1 MKKIFK
7 IGIFC
12 GIVGLLIF
20 AGLKIN
26 SALQKPQVTEAETS
40 QTTKRVYTQLKN
52 LIKSNFLLTDLIL
65 TLF

>member
-26 SALQKPQVTEAETS
+26 STLQKPQVTEAETS
-40 QTTKRVYTQLKN
+40 QTTKRVYTV
-52 LIKSNFLLTDLIL
+52 
-65 TLF
+65 